1 MKNIIKNHNLNA
13 YPNIDF
19 ITNKIEYNIN
29 TINTCKYIQINSP
42 SLTSTFQ
49 NTYKTSLTGFT
60 TSVTSS
66 NTIFLPQVL
75 TWSVTNLRLSNI
87 NNAGYLII
95 PKKRL
100 FNFNEINDI
109 VHYFLTHNVYI
120 ISKDFVLPQNISWDV
135 PAPV

>member
-1 MKNIIKNHNLNA
+1 MKNIIKNHNLNV
-13 YPNIDF
+13 YDHIDF

-60 TSVTSS
+60 TSVTS
-66 NTIFLPQVL
+66 NNIIFTAPVV
-75 TWSVTNLRLSNI
+75 TGYVTNLIHYNI
-87 NNAGYLII
+87 NAGYLII

-109 VHYFLTHNVYI
+109 VHYFLTHNVSI